1 MSMTQQNAQPDTF
14 PKLLLRNA
22 GRFAHKAAVREKAF
36 GIWQEWTWRESAE
49 EVFAF
54 AAGLA
59 EMGFARGDKLAIIG
73 RNRPRMYWGMAAA
86 QTLRGVP
93 VPVYQESAGAE
104 LEYVLAH
111 AEAGFVLAE
120 DQEQVD
126 KTLEIAARLP
136 CITRIIYDQA
146 RGLREYADARLHD
159 FAEVQRRGREA
170 LARAP
175 HLLDARIA
183 SACGGEC
190 AIILYTS
197 GTTGKPKGVALSH
210 DNIII
215 TSRNSIARDA
225 LRADEEVLSYLPM
238 AWVGDNIFSYGQAY
252 VAGFCINCPE
262 SAATIETDLREIGPT
277 YYFAPPRVFEN
288 LLTSVMIRMEDA
300 GRIKR
305 GMFLYFLGIARK
317 YGAAILHR
325 AAVPLHARLQYK
337 LGDILIYAPLKNS
350 MGFSRIR
357 VAYTA
362 GEAIGPEI
370 FNFYRAL
377 GINLKQLY
385 GQTEG
390 AVFVTMQPDDAVHA
404 GSAGLPAPGVEVRIS
419 GDGEVQ
425 YRGPGVF
432 LHYHKNDA
440 ETRRVKTKD
449 GWVRSGD
456 AGYFDRRGHLRII
469 DRVRDV
475 GKLNDG
481 ALFAPKYLENKLK
494 FFPHIREAV
503 TFGDRRDY
511 VTAFI
516 NIDPD
521 ATGNWAER
529 NNIAYASYQELA
541 AHHGVGDMIEN
552 NIAQINRELA
562 ADETLCASQIRR
574 FLILH
579 KELDADDGE
588 ITRTR
593 KVRRAAIF
601 EKYGALIDALYSGTT
616 HCRIKT
622 EVTFEDGRR
631 GSIEADLQIREL
643 QVQARRAR
651 AA

>member
-1 MSMTQQNAQPDTF
+1 MTQNAQPDTF

-22 GRFAHKAAVREKAF
+22 AQFADKAAVREKAF
-36 GIWQEWTWRESAE
+36 GIWQEWTWREARE
-49 EVFAF
+49 EVLAF

-59 EMGFARGDKLAIIG
+59 GLGFAAGDKLAIIG
-73 RNRPRMYWGMAAA
+73 GNRPRMYWGMTAA
-86 QTLRGVP
+86 QALRGIP
-93 VPVYQESAGAE
+93 VPVYHESVSE
-104 LEYVLAH
+104 EIEYVLAN
-111 AEAGFVLAE
+111 AGAGFVLAE

-126 KTLEIAARLP
+126 KALEISARLP
-136 CITRIIYDQA
+136 GIARIIYDDA
-146 RGLREYADARLHD
+146 SGLRDYAAAKLHD
-159 FAEVQRRGREA
+159 FAEVQQRGREA
-170 LARAP
+170 LAREP
-175 HLLDARIA
+175 KLLDAGIA
-183 SACGGEC
+183 SARGGDT

-197 GTTGKPKGVALSH
+197 GTTGKPKGVALSN

-215 TSRNSIARDA
+215 TSRNSIAHDA
-225 LRADEEVLSYLPM
+225 LSADEEVLSYLPL
-238 AWVGDNIFSYGQAY
+238 AWVGDNIFSYGQAH

-262 SAATIETDLREIGPT
+262 SQATVALDLREIGPT
-277 YYFAPPRVFEN
+277 YYFAPPRIFEN

-305 GMFLYFLGIARK
+305 GMFAYFLAVARK
-317 YGAAILHR
+317 YGAAILNR
-325 AAVPLHARLQYK
+325 APLPLFARLQYQ
-337 LGDILIYAPLKNS
+337 LGDMLLYAPLKNT

-357 VAYTA
+357 IAYTA
-362 GEAIGPEI
+362 GEAVGPEI

-377 GINLKQLY
+377 GINIKQLY

-390 AVFVTMQPDDAVHA
+390 AVFVTMQPDDEVFADTV
-404 GSAGLPAPGVEVRIS
+404 GRPAPGVEVRI
-419 GDGEVQ
+419 GDDGEVQ

-432 LHYHKNDA
+432 QHYHKNEA
-440 ETRRVKTKD
+440 ETRRTKTKD
-449 GWVRSGD
+449 GWVRTGD
-456 AGYFDRRGHLRII
+456 AGYFERRGHLKII

-475 GKLNDG
+475 GKLNGG

-521 ATGNWAER
+521 AVGNWAER

-541 AHHGVGDMIEN
+541 AHREVGRMVQVSIE
-552 NIAQINRELA
+552 QINRDLA
-562 ADETLCASQIRR
+562 ADETLCASQIKR

-601 EKYGALIDALYSGTT
+601 DKYGELVDALYSGKA
-616 HCRIKT
+616 HCRART

-631 GSIEADLQIREL
+631 GVIEADLQIREL
-643 QVQARRAR
+643 QTHARRAR